1 MRVHPVTF
9 RVAHGIAGS
18 GVFVDTTQ
26 IQEGDGK
33 NGMPDWWGDRV
44 IYCGSGQVRSCLSDG
59 TDDRLED
66 GRQCN
71 LVRACPAGWAAFQMG
86 GPDGVFTSWGLSLPL
101 AVLLDMS
108 WDGTLLVGDGYQT
121 GVGLSAYAVGTQ
133 EKLWTVPD
141 ARPMLWY
148 PYSEAVLLDA
158 QRCAWVDGDGLVLRS
173 RGLGDTPVIPWKI
186 YHPTLLELDGH
197 VWLCMGR
204 QNDSMVAVPWGFTG
218 DGLYV
223 AHGGYGPCGTAQD
236 GQVAM
241 RWSLTAAE
249 GLYDIQMTL
258 FDPSAEGPIPPLSTT
273 PPVEPPVPPV
283 EPPEIPMPETPNR
296 SDVVQSVFNHG
307 HYDLTTVEGCCI
319 FTQNCAF
326 ALHNEDPRW
335 GLLKKNPGQ
344 HQCASGT
351 AVDNVLYLHDDPAL
365 SVAVDIIHASASPD
379 AAPSWSPDTPRY
391 TVADWLA
398 PDALPVPTAALP
410 RPWVCHSGFDLSQWT
425 PSEMDAWL
433 SVFKSAGYNAIR
445 IVPASKFRG
454 PTGEGRT
461 LEEGI
466 IALPAALE
474 ACRRAGLWAEVSILV
489 DTGRDYYNMDRAQMS
504 FYVQDVW
511 AVCELFR
518 DVVKMAELAN
528 ENYHGTQNPALMD
541 TAFLRQLRLHIPL
554 DVPVSWGSTHSEP
567 DGQVIVGGD
576 YITVHSDRGTPPD
589 WNGQAMADLQ
599 ARFGRPVID
608 DEPLGMAEEY
618 IAGKRTND
626 PNYATELGHAIVD
639 HELGGGTFHCEAGMY
654 ADLSKLGPIQRD
666 GLERYT
672 AARGVSPVPPIPP
685 IPPPSGHPILDHPLV
700 PVERGYRFWVAN
712 RVDITIAAHDWY
724 VRAHGWQPAES
735 DISHGLWRGMN
746 EGERWGTLRQAW
758 EETWPGGAPK

>member
-1 MRVHPVTF
+1 
-9 RVAHGIAGS
+9 
-18 GVFVDTTQ
+18 
-26 IQEGDGK
+26 
-33 NGMPDWWGDRV
+33 
-44 IYCGSGQVRSCLSDG
+44 
-59 TDDRLED
+59 
-66 GRQCN
+66 
-71 LVRACPAGWAAFQMG
+71 
-86 GPDGVFTSWGLSLPL
+86 
-101 AVLLDMS
+101 
-108 WDGTLLVGDGYQT
+108 
-121 GVGLSAYAVGTQ
+121 
-133 EKLWTVPD
+133 
-141 ARPMLWY
+141 
-148 PYSEAVLLDA
+148 
-158 QRCAWVDGDGLVLRS
+158 
-173 RGLGDTPVIPWKI
+173 
-186 YHPTLLELDGH
+186 
-197 VWLCMGR
+197 
-204 QNDSMVAVPWGFTG
+204 
-218 DGLYV
+218 
-223 AHGGYGPCGTAQD
+223 
-236 GQVAM
+236 
-241 RWSLTAAE
+241 
-249 GLYDIQMTL
+249 
-258 FDPSAEGPIPPLSTT
+258 
-273 PPVEPPVPPV
+273 
-283 EPPEIPMPETPNR
+283 MPETPNR
-296 SDVVQSVFNHG
+296 FDVVQSVYNHG

-433 SVFKSAGYNAIR
+433 AVFRASGYNAIR
-445 IVPASKFRG
+445 IVPASRFRG
-454 PTGEGRT
+454 PDGEGRT

-466 IALPAALE
+466 IALPAALD

-489 DTGRDYYNMDRAQMS
+489 DTGEDYYNLDRSQMS

-511 AVCELFR
+511 EECLYHK
-518 DVVKMAELAN
+518 DVVVKAVELAN

-554 DVPVSWGSTHSEP
+554 DVPVSWGSTHSQA

-576 YITVHSDRGTPPD
+576 YITVHSDRGSSPD
-589 WNGQAMADLQ
+589 NNGQAMAALQ

-608 DEPLGMAEEY
+608 DEPLGLAEQE
-618 IAGKRTND
+618 IPGKRTND
-626 PNYATELGHAIVD
+626 PDYATQLGHAIVD

-666 GLERYT
+666 GLERYI
-672 AARGVSPVPPIPP
+672 AALGVSPVPPIPP

-700 PVERGYRFWVAN
+700 PVEQGYRFWVAN

>member
-1 MRVHPVTF
+1 MTRKDFPGGWYAYALPDGRYVVLNLDGSMDSSQGPIPAPGDSQGCLYPVLNPYASGL
-9 RVAHGIAGS
+9 VIAG
-18 GVFVDTTQ
+18 Q
-26 IQEGDGK
+26 AWE
-33 NGMPDWWGDRV
+33 P
-44 IYCGSGQVRSCLSDG
+44 G
-59 TDDRLED
+59 TNRT
-66 GRQCN
+66 
-71 LVRACPAGWAAFQMG
+71 LVWTGAEWC
-86 GPDGVFTSWGLSLPL
+86 
-101 AVLLDMS
+101 LLDTVACGVYPCIYNA
-108 WDGTLLVGDGYQT
+108 DGILVVNVDC
-121 GVGLSAYAVGTQ
+121 AVGTQ
-133 EKLWTVPD
+133 GYRYVRSDGTLATGDETYGPTTNWKLWEWTMLAPDLVVGQGENGGVLVYDRGEYRALVPEYTLDGVAQVCRFIHVVTTGQAD
-141 ARPMLWY
+141 ADQFGLAFWGESGIATACHWGTLAELRALP
-148 PYSEAVLLDA
+148 LDA
-158 QRCAWVDGDGLVLRS
+158 
-173 RGLGDTPVIPWKI
+173 
-186 YHPTLLELDGH
+186 
-197 VWLCMGR
+197 
-204 QNDSMVAVPWGFTG
+204 
-218 DGLYV
+218 
-223 AHGGYGPCGTAQD
+223 
-236 GQVAM
+236 
-241 RWSLTAAE
+241 
-249 GLYDIQMTL
+249 
-258 FDPSAEGPIPPLSTT
+258 
-273 PPVEPPVPPV
+273 PPVPPIEPPVPPI
-283 EPPEIPMPETPNR
+283 EPPETPMPETPNR
-296 SDVVQSVFNHG
+296 SDVVQAVYDHG

-344 HQCASGT
+344 NQCASGT

-433 SVFKSAGYNAIR
+433 AVFRASGYNAIR
-445 IVPASKFRG
+445 IVPASRFRG
-454 PTGEGRT
+454 PDGEGRT

-466 IALPAALE
+466 IALPAALD

-489 DTGRDYYNMDRAQMS
+489 DTGEDYYNLDRSQMS

-511 AVCELFR
+511 EECLYHL
-518 DVVKMAELAN
+518 DVVKCIELAN

-576 YITVHSDRGTPPD
+576 YITVHSDRGSSPD
-589 WNGQAMADLQ
+589 NNGQAMADLQ

-608 DEPLGMAEEY
+608 DEPLGLAEQK
-618 IAGKRTND
+618 IPGKRTND
-626 PNYATELGHAIVD
+626 PDYATQLGHAIVD

-700 PVERGYRFWVAN
+700 PVEQGYRFWVAN

-724 VRAHGWQPAES
+724 VRSHGWQPAES

-746 EGERWGTLRQAW
+746 EGERWLTLRNAW
-758 EETWPGGAPK
+758 EDTWPGGAPK